1 MITAT
6 IMGGLGNQL
15 FIIFTTLAYAL
26 QTKNTV
32 LFHYT
37 FHLTNGCTPRNTFW
51 DSLLLELKPLTTDQP
66 CPNHFPIFKEKNHDY
81 SPIISNKINTKLI
94 GYFQSYK
101 YFQEEYGEIARMI
114 GLDDFQEN
122 YLRIV
127 HGCELFTKN
136 KQTISMHFRLGDYK
150 YINKGTNV
158 LPVQYYVNSLAHIT
172 SEFPNNLFTVIYF
185 CEDEDL
191 NKVVN
196 NISILQSQ
204 FPMCDF
210 LYINQTETNFCDWE
224 QMVIMSICDHNIIA
238 NSTFSWWGAYM
249 NKSPNNIVCYP
260 SQKTDSKD
268 LYLPRWTNI
277 PFLK

>member
-1 MITAT
+1 
-6 IMGGLGNQL
+6 
-15 FIIFTTLAYAL
+15 
-26 QTKNTV
+26 
-32 LFHYT
+32 
-37 FHLTNGCTPRNTFW
+37 
-51 DSLLLELKPLTTDQP
+51 
-66 CPNHFPIFKEKNHDY
+66 
-81 SPIISNKINTKLI
+81 
-94 GYFQSYK
+94 
-101 YFQEEYGEIARMI
+101 
-114 GLDDFQEN
+114 
-122 YLRIV
+122 
-127 HGCELFTKN
+127 
-136 KQTISMHFRLGDYK
+136 MHFRLGDYK